1 MGSAIFSMLKMLF
14 GGGLAGDI
22 SSWAK
27 TLLGFAADLFTA
39 SSGGASLFSSAIK
52 GITGAGIALLIVF
65 FLVNITRDATS
76 SMLSVD
82 KVIAQ
87 IIKLFVAFTI
97 LLNLS
102 PVMGYACHIGQA
114 GLTAFQEAGTK
125 ISKNITGT
133 GDVVMCYF
141 FTTSGGELQTTF
153 PSSYEKLQKMS
164 GTVYKKAHISKV
176 TDSNGDIHY
185 SLGTH
190 SSGFKVSKGEAM
202 SDYSGVLD
210 TITSI
215 PTFMLLA
222 IPTVFCML
230 GKVVAFMLLFST
242 YIILMV
248 RIIFSPLATASLFDE
263 SSRDAGMRYIK
274 GIFADFLCFAAM
286 VVIATMTDT
295 LRGQIIAKNASEEL
309 TKKFGIKPG
318 SPYNTITLVASDDA
332 PDGWKTFGAI
342 TSLDTTIWLVVAQL
356 ACTGSFA
363 MAAKVTHD
371 AIGA

>member
-1 MGSAIFSMLKMLF
+1 MGAAIFSMLKMLF
-14 GGGLAGDI
+14 GGGLAGSI

-27 TLLGFAADLFTA
+27 TLLGFAQGLFTA

-65 FLVNITRDATS
+65 FLVNITRSATAG
-76 SMLSVD
+76 MLSVD

-102 PVMGYACHIGQA
+102 PVMGYACSIGQA
-114 GLTAFQEAGTK
+114 GLTAFQDAGTK

-133 GDVVMCYF
+133 GNIVMCYF
-141 FTTSGGELQTTF
+141 FTESGGKPCTSF
-153 PSSYEKLQKMS
+153 PSSYAKLQKMS
-164 GTVYKKAHISKV
+164 GTVYKRAHINKV
-176 TDSNGDIHY
+176 TDSNGTLHY
-185 SLGTH
+185 SMGATGG
-190 SSGFKVSKGEAM
+190 SFQINKGEAM
-202 SDYSGVLD
+202 SDFDGILD
-210 TITSI
+210 IITST
-215 PTFMLLA
+215 PTFIMLA
-222 IPTVFCML
+222 IPTIFCML
-230 GKVVAFMLLFST
+230 GKIVSFMLLFST

-248 RIIFSPLATASLFDE
+248 RIIFSPLAAASLFDE
-263 SSRDAGMRYIK
+263 SSRDAGLRYIK

-295 LRGQIIAKNASEEL
+295 LREQVIAKNASAEL
-309 TKKFGIKPG
+309 RNKFGING
-318 SPYNTITLVASDDA
+318 TYNTITLVASDDA
-332 PDGWKTFGAI
+332 PSGWNTFTAI